1 MSLIGLS
8 ALMTTPL
15 KSMEDTRTALH
26 ESGHDCKIM
35 VGGAVVSPEYAKQIH
50 ADYYAKDAKES
61 ADIAREVLG

>member
-1 MSLIGLS
+1 
-8 ALMTTPL
+8 
-15 KSMEDTRTALH
+15 MEDTITALH